1 MTEKSPT
8 PPPII
13 QKEQNLASIINDFF
27 GRVGLWFKDFLD
39 IKAGVDK
46 EGTIIDIK
54 KNMRMRGHSAWL
66 LMCSI
71 MIASLGL
78 DLNSPAVIIGAMLI
92 SPLMSPILGIGLAI
106 GINDR
111 KMLSISLQHFLVSII
126 IALVTSFLYFTFT
139 PFGNATSEIM
149 GRTEPTTLDVLVAFF
164 GGLAG
169 IISGSRK
176 DKSNA
181 IPGVAIAT
189 ALMPPLC
196 VTGFGLANGR
206 LPIIAGSFYLFF
218 LNTVF
223 VALATYIIVRVLRF
237 PAKEFASEKE
247 RKRTQFFIITFSIL
261 MMIPSAWILYRE
273 MQDIRYENQVKSY
286 VETYFSGETQCLD
299 YEIEKIDSSRLLVLK
314 LIGPSIDNDSVEYL
328 NRALRERVHFPTTLS
343 LVQDTDFDLKE
354 LAKIRSEVT
363 SVKQLTDELN
373 SNYRR
378 QAANK
383 AHLAQVRIQSDSMQH
398 DSVRFQ
404 TIAKEAKIFLKDLKS
419 MQYAKMQST
428 DFESFSTDI
437 PTLLVRWES
446 KKTNSSK
453 KESEQMLYDFVKQKA
468 ELDTLQI
475 ISY

>member
-1 MTEKSPT
+1 MTEKTPT
-8 PPPII
+8 PPPV
-13 QKEQNLASIINDFF
+13 QKEENLGTIINDFF
-27 GRVGLWFKDFLD
+27 SNVGLWFKDFVD

-106 GINDR
+106 GVNDR
-111 KMLSISLQHFLVSII
+111 KMLSVSLQHFAVSIV
-126 IALVTSFLYFTFT
+126 IALITSFLYFKFT
-139 PFGNATSEIM
+139 PFGNATPEIM

-196 VTGFGLANGR
+196 VTGFGLANNN
-206 LPIIAGSFYLFF
+206 LSIMAGSFYLFF

-223 VALATYIIVRVLRF
+223 VALATYLIVRMLRF
-237 PAKEFASEKE
+237 PAKEFASEIE
-247 RKRTQFFIITFSIL
+247 RRRTQFFIASFSIL
-261 MMIPSAWILYRE
+261 MIIPSALILSREIQDLNYR
-273 MQDIRYENQVKSY
+273 RQVNEY
-286 VETYFSGETQCLD
+286 VDNYFSGETQCLD
-299 YEIEKIDSSRLLVLK
+299 YEIEKLDSTRLLVLK
-314 LIGPSIDNDSVEYL
+314 LIGPSIDEDSIDFLEQRL
-328 NRALRERVHFPTTLS
+328 QERVSLPTKLS
-343 LVQDTDFDLKE
+343 LVQDTDIDLEE

-363 SVKQLTDELN
+363 NVKQLTDQLE
-373 SNYRR
+373 SNYKN

-383 AHLAQVRIQSDSMQH
+383 AHLDEVVIKQDSMRR

-404 TIAKEAKIFLKDLKS
+404 TIAKEAKIFLADLQS

-428 DFESFSTDI
+428 DFESFDMNM
-437 PTLLVRWES
+437 PTLLVRWKA

-453 KESEQMLYDFVKQKA
+453 ETDEQKLYEFVKQKA
-468 ELDTLQI
+468 KLDTLQI